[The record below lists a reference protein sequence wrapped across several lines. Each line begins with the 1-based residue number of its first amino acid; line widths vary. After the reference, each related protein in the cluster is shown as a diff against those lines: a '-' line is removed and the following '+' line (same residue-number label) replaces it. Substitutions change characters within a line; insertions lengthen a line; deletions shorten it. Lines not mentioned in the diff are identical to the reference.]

1 MKFKTPREE
10 KECAQLPQ
18 KNPKL
23 QMLLINID
31 AYAIANFS
39 KEITI
44 TRIYCTKEEEDALYV
59 EDMSKRPKISPH
71 EVWEA
76 ADLRSSVFTEDEI
89 NNLVNYCNE
98 GWKYHD
104 GSHPV
109 ALYHMIAGN
118 TYHFHIQLGAT

>member
-1 MKFKTPREE
+1 MKFKTSREE
-10 KECAQLPQ
+10 KEFEQLPL

-23 QMLLINID
+23 KMLLVNID
-31 AYAIANFS
+31 AYAIAFFS

-44 TRIYCTKEEEDALYV
+44 TRIYCTKEEEDALYA
-59 EDMSKRPKISPH
+59 EDMSKRPKVSPH

-76 ADLRSSVFTEDEI
+76 ADLRSRVFTEDEI
-89 NNLVNYCNE
+89 DKIVNYCNTN
-98 GWKYHD
+98 WKYHD

-118 TYHFHIQLGAT
+118 TYHFHIQVNS